1 MHTAFIIKIN
11 ELVLQTLRDGGL
23 AVRLL
28 AKWPVQNAATRIS
41 AVGKKNPSPM
51 PKGHWKITQKSSKN
65 CHRRTYIYQDLSITL
80 NILCIYN
87 YIYISYYKNNIS

>member
-41 AVGKKNPSPM
+41 AVGKKKHPSPM

-80 NILCIYN
+80 NIL
-87 YIYISYYKNNIS
+87 YIYISYYKNNISI

>member
-23 AVRLL
+23 AVSLL

-41 AVGKKNPSPM
+41 AVGKKKSFPYAQRSLENHPKIIKELPSKDLHISRP
-51 PKGHWKITQKSSKN
+51 INNSQYTV
-65 CHRRTYIYQDLSITL
+65 YI
-80 NILCIYN
+80 
-87 YIYISYYKNNIS
+87 